1 MSDTELAKK
10 ILELIGGESN
20 IDYVTHCVTRL
31 RVNITDKSKIENT
44 KIKSLSGVLG
54 TNMVGDQYQ
63 VILGDRVTNIY
74 NAFVSMVHISNESD
88 GNTKKEKEGII
99 SRLLDI
105 LSGIFVPIIPAII
118 GAGLLKGILIF
129 LNFYHLVSP
138 ATSTYK
144 LLSVFSDSAFYFMP
158 ILLAY
163 SSAKKFKVNKY
174 VAVAIAGILVHP
186 ELISMMSKSASVK
199 FFGIPFVSATYST
212 SVLPIILGVWVM
224 SYIERGLNKVIPKIL
239 RTVLVPLFTLLITAP
254 IILGIL
260 GPIGTIVGNAIGQGT
275 VHLYLRFGVLTGIII
290 GAVYPFL
297 VILGMHVG
305 FAPVMIQ
312 SLSKYGV
319 DYIMGLSVASNSAEA
334 GATTAV
340 WLKTKNKQLKEIAG
354 TSALN
359 AIIGVTEPALFGV
372 TSKLKKPLIA
382 VSIGGAIGGATAGFF
397 RVTSH
402 GVGTGPIAGIP
413 LFFGKT
419 FIWFVVSCLI
429 SYVVSFVLAYV
440 IGFEDIP
447 NPEDERK
454 KNTIDENKKIVTN
467 VVANQTVD
475 APVSGNV
482 IPLEKVKD
490 NVFSSKVMGDGVAIV
505 PKSDKVYAPF
515 DGIVELVFGTKHA
528 IGLRSYDGCEL
539 LIHVGIDTVEL
550 KGKHFVSHVEQG
562 QNVKKNE
569 LLLEF
574 DKDAIEKDGYDTTI
588 PVIVTNL
595 KEFTEIIQT
604 KQTSLKHGDE
614 LLELKVKNEEKNN
627 K

>member
-1 MSDTELAKK
+1 M
-10 ILELIGGESN
+10 GG
-20 IDYVTHCVTRL
+20 
-31 RVNITDKSKIENT
+31 
-44 KIKSLSGVLG
+44 
-54 TNMVGDQYQ
+54 
-63 VILGDRVTNIY
+63 RVTDVY
-74 NAFVSMVHISNESD
+74 NAFVPLVHISNNSTSD
-88 GNTKKEKEGII
+88 TNKAKENII
-99 SRLLDI
+99 SKLLDI

-163 SSAKKFKVNKY
+163 SSAKKFKTNKY

-199 FFGIPFVSATYST
+199 FFGIPFTSATYST

-224 SYIERGLNKVIPKIL
+224 SYIERGLNKIIPKIL

-260 GPIGTIVGNAIGQGT
+260 GPIGTIVGDAIGQGT
-275 VHLYLRFGVLTGIII
+275 VQLYLHYGVIAGILV
-290 GAVYPFL
+290 GAAYPFL
-297 VILGMHVG
+297 VIMGMHVG
-305 FAPVMIQ
+305 FTPVMVQ

-319 DYIMGLSVASNSAEA
+319 DYMMGIFVASNSAEA

-354 TSALN
+354 SSALN

-382 VSIGGAIGGATAGFF
+382 VSIGGAVGGGIAGLFK
-397 RVTSH
+397 VAAQ
-402 GVGTGPIAGIP
+402 GAGTGPIAGIP

-419 FIWFVVSCLI
+419 FIWFIISCLV
-429 SYVVSFVLAYV
+429 SYVVSFILAYV

-447 NPEDERK
+447 NPEDLSQ
-454 KNTIDENKKIVTN
+454 KNSMDNHEKIVTT
-467 VVANQTVD
+467 VVANQSVAD
-475 APVSGNV
+475 PVNGNV
-482 IPLEKVKD
+482 IPLSEVKD
-490 NVFSSKVMGDGVAIV
+490 NVFSSKMMGDGAAIV
-505 PKSDKVYAPF
+505 PNDNKIYAPF
-515 DGIVELVFGTKHA
+515 DGVVELVFETKHA
-528 IGLRSYDGCEL
+528 IGLKSYDGCEL
-539 LIHVGIDTVEL
+539 LIHVGLDTVEL
-550 KGKHFVSHVEQG
+550 KGKHFISHVIKDQK
-562 QNVKKNE
+562 VKKGD

-574 DKDAIEKDGYDTTI
+574 DREAISKEGYDTTI
-588 PVIVTNL
+588 PVIVTISKDFENI
-595 KEFTEIIQT
+595 TNT
-604 KQTSLKHGDE
+604 KKKQLQHGEE
-614 LLELKVKNEEKNN
+614 LLKLTAKNKEN
-627 K
+627 